1 MEDLLGVDEAV
12 LSGIARRPKQD
23 IRPWLLVRERND
35 SSAVGQT
42 TDDDHQE
49 TMRGFEVYRRRH
61 S

>member
-42 TDDDHQE
+42 TDDDQQKQ
-49 TMRGFEVYRRRH
+49 
-61 S
+61 